1 MSNNLNI
8 LNKLQFNKEI
18 TISSIIIIFEFI
30 ILFLLLFKIISFK
43 KTQDLVSP
51 LIVLNFFIIFVM
63 FLTSCKVDSNTK
75 LWVVSLKI
83 ILLFIVLLIAKFTFK
98 NYFIGLIFL
107 FIYFITSDIN
117 NVYSCNINMLDILN
131 SFILSTI
138 IYILLISYQHSTS
151 KPKY

>member
-30 ILFLLLFKIISFK
+30 ILLLLLFRIISYK
-43 KTQDLVSP
+43 KSQDLLSP

-83 ILLFIVLLIAKFTFK
+83 ILLFIVLSIAKFSFK

-117 NVYSCNINMLDILN
+117 NVYSCDINMLDILN
-131 SFILSTI
+131 SFILSTL
-138 IYILLISYQHSTS
+138 IYLFLISYQHSTAKS
-151 KPKY
+151 KY